1 MAMTVYVVYLWEEG
15 RIKLVM
21 YGRPGLPS
29 CCYQA
34 GEKVKINVATYGIPP
49 LDDF

>member
-21 YGRPGLPS
+21 YVV